1 MADTAGLSDLERM
14 RPLIEAA
21 LEHTGGA
28 WTWDMLAEEV
38 NSGRAFLMISPT
50 GKSVAVLQPVHDMHV
65 FTASGDL
72 TELMKMEAEASER
85 SRAGGFDRMT
95 LVGRDGWER
104 QLKSRGWKAETCLVK
119 EL

>member
-28 WTWDMLAEEV
+28 WTWDALAAEV
-38 NSGRAFLMISPT
+38 EAGRAFLMVSPT
-50 GKSVAVLQPVHDMHV
+50 GKSVAVLQPVHDLHV
-65 FTASGDL
+65 FTASGEL
-72 TELMKMEAEASER
+72 GELMVMEEEAAR
-85 SRAGGFDRMT
+85 RATASGFDRMT
-95 LVGRDGWER
+95 MIGRAGWKR
-104 QLKSRGWKAETCLVK
+104 ALASRGWKTETSLVK